1 MMPKLNIRPGDRYGM
16 LTIVKELESYKR
28 PSGGTI
34 RHFRCKCDCGNETE
48 VLFSSLRSGLT
59 VSCGCY
65 LRKRSREQMTRHGMK
80 GTRIYNIYRGIKQR
94 CLNPK
99 NQHYPLY
106 GGRGIRMCN
115 EWANS
120 PEAFFKWAF
129 ANGYT
134 ENLTLDRIDVN
145 GDYEHGKEVFE
156 GDVLEADYKYD
167 QLGYNGGVDPDNDC
181 ICYGVVEFD
190 NDALQWV
197 LNIHKAEYPISKQIE
212 ENECSLIPLQI
223 FGHEYGY
230 DNCNLKII
238 GNIHDNPSLINDKQ

>member
-34 RHFRCKCDCGNETE
+34 RRFRCKCNCGNETE

-145 GDYEHGKEVFE
+145 GDYEPSNCRWATHKQQMNNTRSNFNIE
-156 GDVLEADYKYD
+156 Y
-167 QLGYNGGVDPDNDC
+167 GGVVKTLHN
-181 ICYGVVEFD
+181 G
-190 NDALQWV
+190 
-197 LNIHKAEYPISKQIE
+197 LN
-212 ENECSLIPLQI
+212 PLESRLLHFAQGYCVDGI
-223 FGHEYGY
+223 FRGR
-230 DNCNLKII
+230 
-238 GNIHDNPSLINDKQ
+238 

>member
-1 MMPKLNIRPGDRYGM
+1 
-16 LTIVKELESYKR
+16 
-28 PSGGTI
+28 
-34 RHFRCKCDCGNETE
+34 
-48 VLFSSLRSGLT
+48 
-59 VSCGCY
+59 
-65 LRKRSREQMTRHGMK
+65 MTRHGMK

-145 GDYEHGKEVFE
+145 GDYEPSNCRWATHKQQMNNTRSNFNIE
-156 GDVLEADYKYD
+156 Y
-167 QLGYNGGVDPDNDC
+167 GGVVKTLTQWAESVGIAPLTLRARLLRGWD
-181 ICYGVVEFD
+181 IQR
-190 NDALQWV
+190 ALTEEV
-197 LNIHKAEYPISKQIE
+197 HNRNHKQLIS
-212 ENECSLIPLQI
+212 
-223 FGHEYGY
+223 
-230 DNCNLKII
+230 
-238 GNIHDNPSLINDKQ
+238 